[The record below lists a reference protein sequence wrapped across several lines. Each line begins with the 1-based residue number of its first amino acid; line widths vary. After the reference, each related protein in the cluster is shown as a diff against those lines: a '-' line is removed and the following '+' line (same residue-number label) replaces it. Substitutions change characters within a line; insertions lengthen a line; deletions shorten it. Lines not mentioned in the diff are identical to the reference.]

1 MKQLTNLQ
9 KLEVEEQVRKN
20 ERENVIDMDEL
31 KKSLLDKRIE
41 EILLKSEEDY
51 ENGRVRDAEEVFK
64 EWKIKYGIWNQ
75 IFGDLLRRNGRNTW
89 VYTI

>member
-1 MKQLTNLQ
+1 MILLKQLTNLQ

-64 EWKIKYGIWNQ
+64 EWKIKYGI
-75 IFGDLLRRNGRNTW
+75 
-89 VYTI
+89 

>member
-64 EWKIKYGIWNQ
+64 EWKIKYGI
-75 IFGDLLRRNGRNTW
+75 
-89 VYTI
+89 